1 MAQKLKLSLP
11 TLDEILHA
19 DGEPIDPRRSKDRIL
34 NIPLEEIHP
43 FPNHPYKVKIDL
55 DMDELVE
62 SIKTRGLLHSALV
75 RPDPEG
81 EGYQMIAGHRRL
93 KAFELAGFGE
103 IPCIVREMDDD
114 EAVLAMVDSNLQR
127 EKILPSEKAFAYKLR
142 LEAMKRKVGRPSKE
156 NCAPVGHNFEG
167 KKSRDIFAEEVRD
180 SKSQIQR
187 FIRLTNLIP
196 ELLELVDEGRI
207 ALRPAVELSYL
218 TPDEQTSLH
227 ETIETD
233 ECTPSLAQAQKMRQ
247 FSLEEHLNDDV
258 ILSIMSEEK
267 PNQRE
272 QFKMPRESISR
283 FFPMGTPPKTIEE
296 TIIKA
301 LELYERQQRSRDDT
315 AR

>member
-127 EKILPSEKAFAYKLR
+127 EKILPSEKAFAYKMR
-142 LEAMKRKVGRPSKE
+142 LEAMKRQGQRTDLTSS
-156 NCAPVGHNFEG
+156 PVGTKLRSDEQLAKDVG
-167 KKSRDIFAEEVRD
+167 DSRM
-180 SKSQIQR
+180 QIQR

-196 ELLELVDEGRI
+196 ELLELVDEDRI

-301 LELYERQQRSRDDT
+301 LELYERRQRSRDDT